1 METMLKTGEV
11 AQMLGVSRQHV
22 VDMCDRG
29 ELSCVRVGKHR
40 RVPRSEVENL
50 TSHRLT
56 REQEK
61 SLWLHR
67 ALLTPMLTEP
77 DTVIAKAR
85 ENLRRWSGMHRS
97 DGMTVGYFKKWERVL
112 NDGLDA
118 VVEVVTSPSEE
129 ACEMRQNSP
138 FAGVLPDDTRVK
150 VLRAFKDH
158 WSREHDRVLVG

>member
-50 TSHRLT
+50 TGHRLT

-67 ALLTPMLTEP
+67 ALLTPMLSEP
-77 DTVIAKAR
+77 DAVLTKAR
-85 ENLRRWSGMHRS
+85 ENLRRWRGMHRS
-97 DGMTVGYFKKWERVL
+97 DGMTVGYFDKWERVL
-112 NDGLDA
+112 DDGLDA
-118 VVEVVTSPSEE
+118 VVEVMTNTSEE

-150 VLRAFKDH
+150 VLRSFNEH
-158 WSREHDRVLVG
+158 WSREHDQVLVG

>member
-1 METMLKTGEV
+1 METMLRTGEV

-22 VDMCDRG
+22 VDLCDRG

-40 RVPRSEVENL
+40 RVPRSEVVSL

-56 REQEK
+56 RSQEK

-67 ALLTPMLTEP
+67 ALLTQMLTDP
-77 DTVIAKAR
+77 DSVIAKAR

-97 DGMTVGYFKKWERVL
+97 DGMTIDYFRKWERVL
-112 NDGLDA
+112 DDGLDA
-118 VVEVVTSPSEE
+118 VVEVVTSPSKE

-138 FAGVLPDDTRVK
+138 FAGVLPEETRVK
-150 VLRAFKDH
+150 VLRSFEAH